1 MYLCDYTDEIRI
13 VYDKLCRV
21 VNAQAK
27 KRGCQWKTLDVYR
40 EFESGETECRHLY
53 YSMYG
58 GYRVCFPGDVDVYGN
73 ICELDFFGECNKIK
87 CFPYRP
93 LLEREIELITRLYPD
108 FKYVLKKWEAK
119 TNNVFIALNFWKE
132 HKEIEFMLATGFEN
146 VALNKS
152 FWRYSEKKRRE
163 IVEFLKA
170 ADKRILKYTLA
181 DVLIM
186 LNNHISFEEFNTYNS
201 FYYKSKLSYPAFK
214 YLQKKKMLDYNGV
227 SLYCDYKSLLK
238 QTTHK
243 GDYWLYP
250 KDLQKKHDELREEV
264 ARIKALEEAEKLKV
278 KQEEY
283 LNAIK
288 KWLGSEQTIDGFT
301 IYVPDDVLDIKFQAE
316 YLHQCLISCDYISK
330 VINKRCVLVF
340 IRKGNKPIATAEL
353 LNGNKIGQFYANE
366 LDRSNC
372 LPSPKVKA
380 IMNKWLENKRVA

>member
-1 MYLCDYTDEIRI
+1 MYLCNYTDEIRI

-40 EFESGETECRHLY
+40 EFETGESECRHLY

-58 GYRVCFPGDVDVYGN
+58 GYRVCFPGDVDYYGK
-73 ICELDFFGECNKIK
+73 ICKLDFFDECKKIK
-87 CFPYRP
+87 CFPYRV
-93 LLEREIELITRLYPD
+93 LLDREVQKIVQLYPD
-108 FKYVLKKWEAK
+108 FKYTLQKWEAK
-119 TNNVFIALNFWKE
+119 TNNVFTALNLWKE
-132 HKEIEFMLATGFEN
+132 HKEIEFMLAAGFEN
-146 VALNKS
+146 VALNKN
-152 FWRYSEKKRRE
+152 FWRYSQKKRKE
-163 IVEFLKA
+163 IVEFLKT

-186 LNNHISFEEFNTYNS
+186 LNYKITFEQFNVYNS
-201 FYYKSKLSYPAFK
+201 CYYRSKVSYPAFA
-214 YLQKKKMLDYNGV
+214 YLLNKGMANYNGI

-316 YLHQCLISCDYISK
+316 YLNQCLISCDYISK

-366 LDRSNC
+366 LDRNNC
-372 LPSPKVKA
+372 LPSSEVKA
-380 IMNKWLENKRVA
+380 VMNKWLELREVA